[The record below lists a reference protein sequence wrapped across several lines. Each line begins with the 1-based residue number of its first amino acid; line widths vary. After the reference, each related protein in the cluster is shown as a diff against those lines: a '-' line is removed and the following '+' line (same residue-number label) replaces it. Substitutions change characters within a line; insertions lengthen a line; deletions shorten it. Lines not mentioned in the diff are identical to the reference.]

1 MTSEDV
7 RSELEKRPF
16 VPFRLHLVSGH
27 AVHVKMERQAWM
39 LQNAVMVFQPAADS
53 AGEMLYDVIA
63 LRNIERLE
71 QVGNRGPT
79 GETEGARN
87 A

>member
-1 MTSEDV
+1 
-7 RSELEKRPF
+7 
-16 VPFRLHLVSGH
+16 
-27 AVHVKMERQAWM
+27 MERQAWM

>member
-16 VPFRLHLVSGH
+16 APLRIHLVSGKEFDVMI
-27 AVHVKMERQAWM
+27 AGVAFM
-39 LQNAVMVFQPAADS
+39 LQNAIMVLQQNRSHRNP
-53 AGEMLYDVIA
+53 GYDIIA

-71 QVGNRGPT
+71 RL
-79 GETEGARN
+79 EE
-87 A
+87 